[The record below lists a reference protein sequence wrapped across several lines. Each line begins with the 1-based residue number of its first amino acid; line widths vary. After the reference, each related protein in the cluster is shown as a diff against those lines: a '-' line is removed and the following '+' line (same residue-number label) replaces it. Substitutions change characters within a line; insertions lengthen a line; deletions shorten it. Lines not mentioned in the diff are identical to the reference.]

1 MPGMPGTG
9 LGGVFYALLI
19 LWIAIREL
27 WLSAR
32 QVSGR
37 ARWLKIGEFAGL
49 LLGIVAAFW
58 LMGWGIKTLAASALG
73 VAPLA
78 AALTAQHKAIDAL
91 IPVVAL
97 LPFVI
102 LAALLGGIHLLRLA
116 VGGERLPIADMPPVP
131 AVAPSEAEP
140 TG

>member
-19 LWIAIREL
+19 LWIALREL

-32 QVSGR
+32 RASGG

-49 LLGIVAAFW
+49 LLGIIAAFW
-58 LMGWGIKTLAASALG
+58 LMGWGIKRLAASALG
-73 VAPLA
+73 FAPFA
-78 AALTAQHKAIDAL
+78 AAFTAEHKAIDAL

-102 LAALLGGIHLLRLA
+102 LAVLLGGVHLLRLA
-116 VGGERLPIADMPPVP
+116 VSCERLPLADMPPVA
-131 AVAPSEAEP
+131 AVVPGEAESV
-140 TG
+140 G